1 MRRYLLLAA
10 TLVVVVALAIGL
22 TQIGG
27 KDRSGESLIDKVEA
41 GQRLAGSQPR
51 LAAIHA
57 QSNEILGGGTKA
69 FRKRIDELSGLPIVV
84 NVWGQWCDPCKREM
98 PILNRAS
105 AKYGKRVAFL
115 GIDVE
120 DNTEAAKRFL
130 AEIPVSYPSYDDKN
144 RDIAGIFNLRATPST
159 IFYDR
164 RGRPTIHQGE
174 YQSDGDLLR
183 DITRYALSG

>member
-10 TLVVVVALAIGL
+10 TLVVVVVLAIGL

-27 KDRSGESLIDKVEA
+27 KDRSDESLIDRVEA
-41 GQRLAGSQPR
+41 GQRLAGAQPR

-57 QSNEILGGGTKA
+57 ESNEILGGGTKA
-69 FRKRIDELSGLPIVV
+69 FQKRIDELKGLPIVV
-84 NVWGQWCDPCKREM
+84 NVWGEWCDPCKREM

-115 GIDVE
+115 GVDTL
-120 DNTEAAKRFL
+120 DNTDDAKRFL
-130 AEIPVSYPSYDDKN
+130 AEIPVSYPSYEDGKG
-144 RDIAGIFNLRATPST
+144 DIAGIFNLLATPST

-164 RGRPTIHQGE
+164 RGRETVHQGE
-174 YQSDGDLLR
+174 YKSDGDLLR